1 MLTHDPASVH
11 LPAVLDFRTTT
22 ADYAIRVVKAIE
34 IVDVLVLHL
43 PGYALAGTL
52 HSAELNSKA
61 VRSFSEAKGFLLE
74 LIHQGAKLPSI
85 IIYEGRVRF
94 AEIRQFYA
102 FLHSVSELKTIPFVY
117 NHADERY
124 FEKHELYEMVKQNL
138 FDDVIEQRE
147 SKEHL
152 LEGAEILASMKRM
165 KLEAQ
170 ASDAI
175 REVSRQEKSVA
186 VNHQIS
192 YFFKRALDIVV
203 SAAVLLLVSPI
214 MLLVALLIKLE
225 SRGPVFYIS
234 KRAGRC
240 FQVFD
245 FYKFRTMEVD
255 ADQRL
260 NEFLDRNQ
268 YSDKSAEGGPS
279 FFKLEND
286 PRVTRVGGFL
296 RKTSLDELPQLLN
309 VLKGDMSLVGNR
321 PLPLYEAATLTCN
334 ESAERFMAPAG
345 ITGLWQVKKRGKAD
359 MSVKERVGLDIEY
372 SRNHNFFYDLRIMLK
387 TPTAM
392 FQESKV

>member
-11 LPAVLDFRTTT
+11 LPSVLDFRTST

-43 PGYALAGTL
+43 PGYTALGSRHAV
-52 HSAELNSKA
+52 ELNSKS
-61 VRSFSEAKGFLLE
+61 VKSFSEAKGFLLE

-102 FLHSVSELKTIPFVY
+102 FLHSVEQLKTIPFVY
-117 NHADERY
+117 NHADEKY

-147 SKEHL
+147 SKQHL
-152 LEGAEILASMKRM
+152 LEGAEILTSMKRM
-165 KLEAQ
+165 KLESQ
-170 ASDAI
+170 AGVVK
-175 REVSRQEKSVA
+175 RTEKQVA
-186 VNHQIS
+186 AKHKIS
-192 YFFKRALDIVV
+192 YFFKRSLDVLV
-203 SAAVLLLVSPI
+203 SASVLLLVSPI
-214 MLLVALLIKLE
+214 MLLIALLIKLE

-245 FYKFRTMEVD
+245 FYKFRTMVPD

-260 NEFLDRNQ
+260 NEFLDLNM
-268 YSDKSAEGGPS
+268 YSDKSVESGPS

-286 PRVTRVGGFL
+286 PRVTRLGAFL

-334 ESAERFMAPAG
+334 DSAERFMAPAG

-359 MSVKERVGLDIEY
+359 MSVKERIGLDIEY
-372 SRNHNFFYDLRIMLK
+372 SRKHNFFYDLRIMLK

-392 FQESKV
+392 FQETKV